1 MKRATSRTRGGGWQ
15 LQHAKARLS
24 ELIKLACTEGPQE
37 ITVRGDTTAVVL
49 SRADYDKLCNR
60 RKASNLSDFLL
71 RSPLARLNVDFERDR
86 SLTRDDSLFD
96 AER

>member
-1 MKRATSRTRGGGWQ
+1 MKTSRARGGGWQ

-24 ELIKLACTEGPQE
+24 ALIKLACTEGPQE
-37 ITVRGDTTAVVL
+37 ITVRGETTAVVL

-71 RSPLARLNVDFERDR
+71 RSPLAGLNVDFERDR
-86 SLTRDDSLFD
+86 SLTRDENLFD
-96 AER
+96 AGR